1 MDTTYQNQLRELN
14 DLNWERFKAE
24 LHGESK
30 AIRSELRSELRSEVN
45 SLRSELRAEIATLG
59 SDLRREMEAG
69 FAQLRLEMAQ
79 FQSNMMKWMFVY
91 WTGTMAVVLYA
102 MLGR

>member
-24 LHGESK
+24 LHMEME
-30 AIRSELRSELRSEVN
+30 RLRSEMERLR
-45 SLRSELRAEIATLG
+45 T
-59 SDLRREMEAG
+59 
-69 FAQLRLEMAQ
+69 EMARA
-79 FQSNMMKWMFVY
+79 QSSQMEWMFVY
-91 WTGTMAVVLYA
+91 WTGTMAVVVYA